1 MNARAEGPL
10 GLKARKVR
18 QSMKFMAAR
27 LGAATLFVTLAS
39 SVAASPNESTQ
50 AAQALLEDTCLVC
63 HNDVTLL
70 GNMSL
75 DTFNVSAA
83 EQNPELAE
91 KVIRKLRAGMMPP
104 AGMPRPSEEKLQAL
118 AIELETRLDQAA
130 SENPNPGRRTFQRL
144 NRAEYSASIK
154 TLLDLDIEAGAY
166 LPLDTKSANFDN
178 IADVQ
183 LLSATLMEGYLRAA
197 GEISRLAVGDATASP
212 RETTYKVT
220 RWVSQTEQVEGAPY
234 GTRGGTSVVHN
245 FPADGEYRFRVSFH
259 HETTGAM
266 HGSGRAALHTL
277 DELEQIEV
285 SINGERKALLT
296 IDRWMHTSDPDGMDL
311 RTEPIF
317 VESGPQRVSAAFI
330 NKVEGPL
337 QDLMSPHDW
346 SIASTSIA
354 DSYGFTS
361 VPHLRDLAITGPY
374 NATGVSETPSRRRIF
389 SCRPES
395 PNDASACAEAIV
407 ARLGAGAYR
416 RPLSDNDLAALMA
429 LYEVGS
435 KDGGFEDGVR
445 TALEGMLASPHFVFR
460 FEEPSETSPSG
471 GAYRVA
477 DVDLAS
483 RLSYFL
489 WGTPPDEELMRVAR
503 EGHLSE
509 SNALKEQ
516 VQRMLA
522 DPRSFALATRFAAQW
537 LRLSDLEKMHP
548 NVRTY
553 PDYHDQLK
561 RSMYRETELFFD
573 SLVRED
579 RSVLE
584 LLSSDYTF
592 VDERLAKHYGI
603 ENVLGNEFRRV
614 AYPDEDRRGILGHGS
629 VLTLTSHASRT
640 SPVLRGKWI
649 MEVLLGSPPPP
660 PPPNVPELEEAGDA
674 EGGRLLSVREQMEK
688 HRASPACNSC
698 HRMIDPPGL
707 ALENFDATGAWR
719 IKDRGVPVD
728 VSGELYD
735 GTPLAG
741 PKDLRAALV
750 NRQTSFVRTFTE
762 NLMAYALG
770 RRVEYYDMPSIRAIE
785 RAANENGQRMSSYI
799 LGVVTSPAFRMKSMS
814 FEAETEAAAEGPH

>member
-1 MNARAEGPL
+1 
-10 GLKARKVR
+10 
-18 QSMKFMAAR
+18 
-27 LGAATLFVTLAS
+27 
-39 SVAASPNESTQ
+39 
-50 AAQALLEDTCLVC
+50 
-63 HNDVTLL
+63 
-70 GNMSL
+70 
-75 DTFNVSAA
+75 
-83 EQNPELAE
+83 
-91 KVIRKLRAGMMPP
+91 
-104 AGMPRPSEEKLQAL
+104 
-118 AIELETRLDQAA
+118 
-130 SENPNPGRRTFQRL
+130 
-144 NRAEYSASIK
+144 
-154 TLLDLDIEAGAY
+154 
-166 LPLDTKSANFDN
+166 
-178 IADVQ
+178 
-183 LLSATLMEGYLRAA
+183 MEGYLRAA
-197 GEISRLAVGDATASP
+197 GEVSRLAVGDATASP
-212 RETTYKVT
+212 RETTYRVT
-220 RWVSQTEQVEGAPY
+220 RWVSQIEQVEGAPY

-259 HETTGAM
+259 HETTGAL
-266 HGSGRAALHTL
+266 HGSGRAALHTV
-277 DELEQIEV
+277 DELEQIEI

-374 NATGVSETPSRRRIF
+374 NPIGVSETPSRQRIF

-395 PNDASACAEAIV
+395 PDDAFTCAEAIV
-407 ARLGAGAYR
+407 ARLSARAYR
-416 RPLSDNDLAALMA
+416 RPLAGNDLAALMK
-429 LYEVGS
+429 LYEVGF
-435 KDGGFEDGVR
+435 KNGGFEHGVR

-460 FEEPSETSPSG
+460 FEEPSGTSPSDPSG
-471 GAYRVA
+471 PSGPSGDAYRVA
-477 DVDLAS
+477 NVDLAS

-489 WGTPPDEELMRVAR
+489 WGTPPDEELMHAAR
-503 EGHLSE
+503 EGRLSE
-509 SNALKEQ
+509 TNVLEQ
-516 VQRMLA
+516 QAMRMLA
-522 DPRSFALATRFAAQW
+522 DPRSEALSTRFAAQW

-584 LLSSDYTF
+584 LLSADYTF

-603 ENVLGNEFRRV
+603 KNVLGDEFRRV
-614 AYPDEDRRGILGHGS
+614 VYPTEDRHGILGHGS

-719 IKDRGVPVD
+719 IKDRGVLVD

-735 GTPLAG
+735 GMPLTG
-741 PKDLRAALV
+741 PKDLREALLV
-750 NRQTSFVRTFTE
+750 RQTSFVRTFTE
-762 NLMAYALG
+762 NLMACALG
-770 RRVEYYDMPSIRAIE
+770 RRVEYYDMPSIRIIE
-785 RAANENGQRMSSYI
+785 RAANENAQRMSSYI
-799 LGVVTSPAFRMKSMS
+799 LGVVTSPAFRMKSIS
-814 FEAETEAAAEGPH
+814 FEAETEAAAEGLH

>member
-1 MNARAEGPL
+1 
-10 GLKARKVR
+10 
-18 QSMKFMAAR
+18 MKFMVAR
-27 LGAATLFVTLAS
+27 LGAATFFVTLAS
-39 SVAASPNESTQ
+39 SLAASPNEATE

-75 DTFNVSAA
+75 EAFNVSAA
-83 EQNPELAE
+83 EQTQELAE

-104 AGMPRPSEEKLQAL
+104 AGMPRPSEESLQAL
-118 AIELETRLDQAA
+118 AVELETRIDQVA
-130 SENPNPGRRTFQRL
+130 SQNPNPGRRTFQRV
-144 NRAEYSASIK
+144 NRAEYSASIRV
-154 TLLDLDIEAGAY
+154 LLDLDIDAGAY

-197 GEISRLAVGDATASP
+197 GEVSRLAVGDAMASP

-234 GTRGGTSVVHN
+234 GTRGGTSVIHN

-259 HETTGAM
+259 HETTGAL
-266 HGSGRAALHTL
+266 HGSGRSALHTV
-277 DELEQIEV
+277 DELEQIEI
-285 SINGERKALLT
+285 SINGERKALIT

-311 RTEPIF
+311 RTEPIL
-317 VESGPQRVSAAFI
+317 VQSGPQRVSAAFI

-354 DSYGFTS
+354 DAYGFTS

-374 NATGVSETPSRRRIF
+374 NPTGVSETPSRRKIF

-395 PNDASACAEAIV
+395 PDDASACAEVIV
-407 ARLGAGAYR
+407 ARLGARAYR
-416 RPLSDNDLAALMA
+416 RPLVDNDLAALMA
-429 LYEVGS
+429 LYEVGAE
-435 KDGGFEDGVR
+435 DGGFEYGVR

-460 FEEPSETSPSG
+460 FEEPPETSTSA

-503 EGHLSE
+503 EGRLSE
-509 SNALKEQ
+509 TNALTQ
-516 VQRMLA
+516 QTRRMLA
-522 DPRSFALATRFAAQW
+522 DPRSFALSTRFAAQW

-584 LLSSDYTF
+584 LLSADYTF
-592 VDERLAKHYGI
+592 LDERLAKHYGI

-614 AYPDEDRRGILGHGS
+614 SYPDEDRRGILGHGS

-660 PPPNVPELEEAGDA
+660 PPPNVPELEETGDA

-735 GTPLAG
+735 GTPLTG
-741 PKDLRAALV
+741 PKDLRAALL

-770 RRVEYYDMPSIRAIE
+770 RRVEYYDMPSIRSIE

-799 LGVVTSPAFRMKSMS
+799 VGVVTSPAFRMKSAA
-814 FEAETEAAAEGPH
+814 FEAETEAAAEGSH

>member
-1 MNARAEGPL
+1 
-10 GLKARKVR
+10 
-18 QSMKFMAAR
+18 MKFMAAR
-27 LGAATLFVTLAS
+27 LGAATFFVALAS
-39 SVAASPNESTQ
+39 SVAASPTESTE
-50 AAQALLEDTCLVC
+50 AAQALLEDTCLIC

-75 DTFNVSAA
+75 DAFNVSAA
-83 EQNPELAE
+83 EKTQELAE

-104 AGMPRPSEEKLQAL
+104 AGMPRPSEESLQAL
-118 AIELETRLDQAA
+118 AVELETRLDQVA
-130 SENPNPGRRTFQRL
+130 SLNPNPGRRTFQRL

-154 TLLDLDIEAGAY
+154 ALLDLDIDAGAY

-197 GEISRLAVGDATASP
+197 SEVSRLAVGDAMASP

-234 GTRGGTSVVHN
+234 GTRGGASVIHN

-259 HETTGAM
+259 HETTGAL
-266 HGSGRAALHTL
+266 HGSGRAALHTV

-285 SINGERKALLT
+285 SINGERKALFT
-296 IDRWMHTSDPDGMDL
+296 IDRWMHTSDPDGMDI
-311 RTEPIF
+311 RTGPIF

-361 VPHLRDLAITGPY
+361 VPHLRDFAITGPY
-374 NATGVSETPSRRRIF
+374 NPTGVSETPSRQEIF
-389 SCRPES
+389 SCRPET
-395 PNDASACAEAIV
+395 PDEASACAEAIV
-407 ARLGAGAYR
+407 ARLGARAYR
-416 RPLSDNDLAALMA
+416 RPLADNDLAALMA

-435 KDGGFEDGVR
+435 EDGGFEYGVR

-460 FEEPSETSPSG
+460 FEEPSGTSTSG

-503 EGHLSE
+503 EGRLSE
-509 SNALKEQ
+509 SNALKQQ
-516 VQRMLA
+516 VLRMLA

-553 PDYHDQLK
+553 PDYHDRLK

-584 LLSSDYTF
+584 LLSADYTF

-660 PPPNVPELEEAGDA
+660 PPPNVPELEETGDV

-688 HRASPACNSC
+688 HRSSPACNSC

-719 IKDRGVPVD
+719 IKDRGVPVN

-741 PKDLRAALV
+741 PKDLREALL

-770 RRVEYYDMPSIRAIE
+770 RRVEYYDMPSIRVIE

-799 LGVVTSPAFRMKSMS
+799 LGVVTSPAFRMKSVA
-814 FEAETEAAAEGPH
+814 FEAETQAAAEGSH

>member
-1 MNARAEGPL
+1 MN
-10 GLKARKVR
+10 
-18 QSMKFMAAR
+18 FMAAR
-27 LGAATLFVTLAS
+27 LGAATFFVALAS
-39 SVAASPNESTQ
+39 SLAASPNEATE

-75 DTFNVSAA
+75 EAFNVSAA
-83 EQNPELAE
+83 EQTQELAE

-104 AGMPRPSEEKLQAL
+104 AGMPRPSEESLQAL
-118 AIELETRLDQAA
+118 AVALETRIDQVA
-130 SENPNPGRRTFQRL
+130 SQNPNPGRRTFQRL

-154 TLLDLDIEAGAY
+154 VLLDLDIDAGAY

-197 GEISRLAVGDATASP
+197 SEVSRLAVGDATASP

-234 GTRGGTSVVHN
+234 GTRGGTSVIHN

-259 HETTGAM
+259 HETTGAL
-266 HGSGRAALHTL
+266 HGSGRAALHTV
-277 DELEQIEV
+277 DELEQIEISV
-285 SINGERKALLT
+285 NGERKALLT

-317 VESGPQRVSAAFI
+317 VQSGPQRISAAFI

-374 NATGVSETPSRRRIF
+374 NATGVSETPSRRKIF

-395 PNDASACAEAIV
+395 PDDASACAEVIV
-407 ARLGAGAYR
+407 ARLGARAYR
-416 RPLSDNDLAALMA
+416 RPLADNDLAALMT
-429 LYEVGS
+429 LYEVGAE
-435 KDGGFEDGVR
+435 DGGFEHGVR

-460 FEEPSETSPSG
+460 FEEPPETSTSE
-471 GAYRVA
+471 GAYRVS

-503 EGHLSE
+503 EGRLSE
-509 SNALKEQ
+509 TNALTQ
-516 VQRMLA
+516 QTRRMLA
-522 DPRSFALATRFAAQW
+522 DPRSFALSTRFAAQW

-584 LLSSDYTF
+584 LLSADYTF
-592 VDERLAKHYGI
+592 LDERLAKHYGI

-614 AYPDEDRRGILGHGS
+614 SYPDEERRGILGHGS

-660 PPPNVPELEEAGDA
+660 PPPNVPELEETGDV

-719 IKDRGVPVD
+719 IKDRGVLVD

-735 GTPLAG
+735 GTPLTG
-741 PKDLRAALV
+741 PKDLRAALL

-770 RRVEYYDMPSIRAIE
+770 RRVEYYDMPSIRIIE

-799 LGVVTSPAFRMKSMS
+799 VGVVTSPAFRMKSVAV
-814 FEAETEAAAEGPH
+814 EAETEAAAEGSH